1 MYTETSRSM
10 TQNWLGGLLLLDS
23 EWMETRVPS
32 YPVLWAG
39 SLLGLLPWYLVSLQ
53 NVCKDHSP
61 GSTADWTGPSPSSY
75 FLPLSS
81 VQHGYQAGRSLTVL
95 ARVLQRNRANKI
107 YIYIYIYIHRQ
118 TDIYTHMGS
127 HNYGG
132 WEVEWEILEIS
143 SRKLEIPREYFM
155 QIGTIKNR
163 YGMDLTEAED
173 IKKRWQE
180 YKEELY

>member
-107 YIYIYIYIHRQ
+107 YIYIYTQ
-118 TDIYTHMGS
+118 TDRHIYTYGLTQLWRLRSRMGNTRDFFKKIRDTKGIFHADW
-127 HNYGG
+127 HNKEQIWYGPNR
-132 WEVEWEILEIS
+132 
-143 SRKLEIPREYFM
+143 SR
-155 QIGTIKNR
+155 R
-163 YGMDLTEAED
+163 Y
-173 IKKRWQE
+173 
-180 YKEELY
+180 